1 LSSDPNT
8 AAALSRKLLEE
19 SAEELYDQAPCG
31 YVSTDST
38 GLIVRINKTL
48 LHWVGYEREEVEA
61 RMKFPALL
69 TPAGRIYYDTHF
81 VLLLRMYGAANE
93 IALDLRSRDGRNRPV
108 LLSAVQK
115 SDANG
120 CALFNRITVF
130 DASERRRY
138 EQELLQARRSA
149 EEVAASLAKANEE
162 LERAKQAAEI
172 ANQAKSQFLA
182 AMSHELRTPL
192 NAIIGYSEML
202 EEEAQEL
209 GSETLSGDVQK
220 IHTAGKHL
228 LGLINDVLDLSKI
241 EAGKMDLLLEDI
253 AVSPVLQEVF
263 DTAQGLAVQN
273 GTEIVLAVEEPVG
286 AIIADRTKFRQVLLN
301 LVSNACKFTH
311 NGKVTIAARRLARG
325 DEHSVEFQVRD
336 TGIGMTPEQMA
347 RLFEPFTQADAQTSR
362 RYGGT
367 GLGLALTRRLCR
379 LMKGD
384 VRASSIAGEGSVFTV
399 ELPARGPSIAD
410 PDS

>member
-1 LSSDPNT
+1 MSSDPNT

-31 YVSTDST
+31 YVSTDPT
-38 GLIVRINKTL
+38 GLIVRINRTL
-48 LHWVGYEREEVEA
+48 LRWVGYEREEVEG
-61 RMKFPALL
+61 RVKFPALL

-93 IALDLRSRDGRNRPV
+93 IALDIRSKDGRNRPV

-120 CALFNRITVF
+120 CALINRITVF
-130 DASERRRY
+130 DATERRRY

-162 LERAKQAAEI
+162 LERAKQAADI

-202 EEEAQEL
+202 EEEAEEL
-209 GSETLSGDVQK
+209 GSETLLGDVQR

-241 EAGKMDLLLEDI
+241 EAGKMDLLLEDM

-263 DTAQGLAVQN
+263 DTAQGLATQN
-273 GTEIVLAVEEPVG
+273 GNELVLAVEEPLG

-325 DEHSVEFQVRD
+325 NEHLIEFQVRD

-347 RLFEPFTQADAQTSR
+347 RLFEPFTQADAQMSQ

-367 GLGLALTRRLCR
+367 GLGLAVTRRLCR

-399 ELPARGPSIAD
+399 ELPARGPDVAD

>member
-1 LSSDPNT
+1 MSSDPNT
-8 AAALSRKLLEE
+8 EAALSRKLLEE
-19 SAEELYDQAPCG
+19 SAEELYDHAPCG
-31 YVSTDST
+31 YVSTDPA

-48 LHWVGYEREEVEA
+48 LHWVGYEREEVEG

-120 CALFNRITVF
+120 RALFNRITVF

-241 EAGKMDLLLEDI
+241 EAGKMDLLLEDM

-286 AIIADRTKFRQVLLN
+286 VIIADRTKFRQVLLN

-311 NGKVTIAARRLARG
+311 NGKVTITARRLARG

-399 ELPARGPSIAD
+399 ELPARGPSVAD

>member
-1 LSSDPNT
+1 
-8 AAALSRKLLEE
+8 
-19 SAEELYDQAPCG
+19 
-31 YVSTDST
+31 
-38 GLIVRINKTL
+38 
-48 LHWVGYEREEVEA
+48 
-61 RMKFPALL
+61 
-69 TPAGRIYYDTHF
+69 
-81 VLLLRMYGAANE
+81 
-93 IALDLRSRDGRNRPV
+93 
-108 LLSAVQK
+108 
-115 SDANG
+115 
-120 CALFNRITVF
+120 
-130 DASERRRY
+130 
-138 EQELLQARRSA
+138 
-149 EEVAASLAKANEE
+149 
-162 LERAKQAAEI
+162 
-172 ANQAKSQFLA
+172 
-182 AMSHELRTPL
+182 
-192 NAIIGYSEML
+192 
-202 EEEAQEL
+202 
-209 GSETLSGDVQK
+209 
-220 IHTAGKHL
+220 
-228 LGLINDVLDLSKI
+228 
-241 EAGKMDLLLEDI
+241 
-253 AVSPVLQEVF
+253 
-263 DTAQGLAVQN
+263 
-273 GTEIVLAVEEPVG
+273 VEEPVG